1 MCHSAK
7 PPGQATH
14 SDNNFIFFKK
24 LAPFLCGLFQY
35 SMKPIRI
42 QVTAV
47 HSNGNK
53 SASTIDSSQFL
64 PYNSTG
70 RAGHPRSH
78 CMGKRGN
85 LLKQEIMKHTCALLL
100 TLAMCLT
107 VCACGEDTVQ
117 PPTAEPGQP
126 VTVGVFELTVSPEV
140 LTAARLNTDTS
151 LHDAFLT
158 ADTSVGSSVNAAS
171 TGYVLAVLSYSVKNT
186 STETAALEE
195 VAGLVYGSFTYTSAN
210 QFASANE
217 TDTWNPFTSG
227 TLTHLDV
234 PPGATFACKAY
245 LSLPEEVFSNTAAP
259 LAITL
264 AGYQFSI
271 R

>member
-1 MCHSAK
+1 M
-7 PPGQATH
+7 
-14 SDNNFIFFKK
+14 
-24 LAPFLCGLFQY
+24 
-35 SMKPIRI
+35 
-42 QVTAV
+42 
-47 HSNGNK
+47 
-53 SASTIDSSQFL
+53 
-64 PYNSTG
+64 
-70 RAGHPRSH
+70 
-78 CMGKRGN
+78 
-85 LLKQEIMKHTCALLL
+85 KQEITKYILTLLL
-100 TLAMCLT
+100 ALAMCLT
-107 VCACGEDTVQ
+107 VVACGEDTVQ

-126 VTVGVFELTVSPEV
+126 VTVGAFALTVSPEV

-158 ADTSVGSSVNAAS
+158 QDTSVGGSVNAAS

-186 STETAALEE
+186 SAETAAFEE
-195 VAGLVYGSFTYTSAN
+195 VAGLVYGGFTYTSGN
-210 QFASANE
+210 QFAAANE
-217 TDTWNPFTSG
+217 TDTWHPFTSG

-245 LSLPEEVFSNTAAP
+245 LSIPEEVFSNTAAP